1 MVALPVS
8 ANAVPFVSEAR
19 AKKRAATVVAA
30 LADWLISSYSSLL
43 IQYVKDNAPM

>member
-8 ANAVPFVSEAR
+8 ANAVPFVSGVR
-19 AKKRAATVVAA
+19 AKKRAATTVAA
-30 LADWLISSYSSLL
+30 LADWLTSFYSSLL

>member
-8 ANAVPFVSEAR
+8 ANAVPFIGGTR
-19 AKKRAATVVAA
+19 AKKRTATVVTA
-30 LADWLISSYSSLL
+30 LADWLTCFYSSLL